1 MTDQTDPFTPTG
13 ISLHQKSRLLEIT
26 FSDEFRFN
34 YPYEY
39 LRVFHNGIQ
48 DLEKPVHGKDS
59 VDITHVAPQG
69 TEALQLDF
77 SDGHT
82 GSYSWSL
89 LHQLGVNY
97 QQNWKAYLDL
107 LQKHGLTRGA
117 DRAAGADG
125 RVSIRLLY
133 FIQLAKLAGKDGETV
148 QIPAAVT
155 SVADLLA
162 WLRKRGPEWAE
173 ACADDKVQVTVN
185 KHFAELFTRVDHGDE
200 VAIVPRVK

>member
-1 MTDQTDPFTPTG
+1 MTDQTDSITPTG

-48 DLEKPVHGKDS
+48 DQENPVHGKDS

-77 SDGHT
+77 SDGCT
-82 GSYSWSL
+82 GSYTWSV

-125 RVSIRLLY
+125 QVSIRLLY